1 MENSLFFK
9 PTFSGTSPSV
19 SEREREEACVVLII
33 SSQVVIPTDLGG
45 SRGNSS
51 SILWVLSSKPT
62 VCFVQSYLCPFNN
75 ARNGRAVPVS

>member
-9 PTFSGTSPSV
+9 PTFSGTALPDQ
-19 SEREREEACVVLII
+19 REREEACVVLII

-51 SILWVLSSKPT
+51 SILWVLSSKPS

-75 ARNGRAVPVS
+75 ARNGRAVPMS